1 MTVQFVREIDN
12 DLATAYEAKLQKMQA
27 EANRTIVIDDPKF
40 AQWAKDRLKECPHC
54 SVRIEKNEGC
64 DHMKTATTCQN
75 PGCNQLHRSESGFCH
90 LHRSLA
96 DGVRRVVYQGQ
107 RPPRL
112 PWPENTQ
119 ALWQISENAG
129 TGYSSAAMESPSKKN
144 ESRHASAHRR
154 SIFQQLTARMKNA
167 RLKAQSKKND
177 ASLRKQEGGRL
188 QERIDRALE
197 GKRLHRSLKQ

>member
-1 MTVQFVREIDN
+1 MFISAKFVNALRQYI
-12 DLATAYEAKLQKMQA
+12 LFHVILRLVSAPVHS
-27 EANRTIVIDDPKF
+27 RTN
-40 AQWAKDRLKECPHC
+40 H
-54 SVRIEKNEGC
+54 
-64 DHMKTATTCQN
+64 
-75 PGCNQLHRSESGFCH
+75 HRSESGFCH

-96 DGVRRVVYQGQ
+96 DVVRRVVYQGQ